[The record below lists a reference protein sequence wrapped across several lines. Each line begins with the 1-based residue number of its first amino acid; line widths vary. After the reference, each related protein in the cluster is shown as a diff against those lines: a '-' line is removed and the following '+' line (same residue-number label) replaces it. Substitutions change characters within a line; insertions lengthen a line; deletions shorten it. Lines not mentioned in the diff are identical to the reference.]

1 MASTYSQLK
10 IELIGTGDQDGTWGT
25 TTNVNLGTAL
35 EEAIVGR
42 ANAIFSSDANLTISL
57 TNTNG
62 TQVARN
68 YILNVTSVG
77 SLTATRDLIVPTIN
91 KPYII
96 ENNTSGGQS
105 IVVRTALGTGVT
117 VPNGFRV
124 MVYAN
129 GTNVVQAQDYIPTLT
144 VGVLSATTLGSALDI
159 ASGGTGATTAANAR
173 TNLGVPSLTGSG
185 ASGTWN
191 ISISGNAATATSA
204 TSATNATNATNAT
217 RITNSGGW
225 NVTPSGT
232 NLYFNYNGT
241 NVGVLDSSG
250 NFTVLGNVTAYGTI

>member
-105 IVVRTALGTGVT
+105 IVVKTALGTGVT

-144 VGVLSATTLGSALDI
+144 VGTLNLPSALPVG
-159 ASGGTGATTAANAR
+159 SGGTGATTAATAR
-173 TNLGVPSLTGSG
+173 TSLGVPSLTGTG
-185 ASGTWN
+185 ATGTW
-191 ISISGNAATATSA
+191 SIDIAGNAATATS
-204 TSATNATNATNAT
+204 ATNAT

-232 NLYFNYNGT
+232 NLYFNYSGT